1 MVPAPLG
8 TGYVTLKSPH
18 TSLSFKSLPKLEEG
32 SLAPLVACRI
42 AAKATPERSKFFSE
56 GLQPQE
62 ATRRG
67 TRGNVCC
74 KDLTTKAIVP

>member
-1 MVPAPLG
+1 MPYWWPDAQQ
-8 TGYVTLKSPH
+8 LKQH
-18 TSLSFKSLPKLEEG
+18 QERIKCFPK
-32 SLAPLVACRI
+32 
-42 AAKATPERSKFFSE
+42 

-74 KDLTTKAIVP
+74 KDLTTKVICPIMKRTIKKIDLTM